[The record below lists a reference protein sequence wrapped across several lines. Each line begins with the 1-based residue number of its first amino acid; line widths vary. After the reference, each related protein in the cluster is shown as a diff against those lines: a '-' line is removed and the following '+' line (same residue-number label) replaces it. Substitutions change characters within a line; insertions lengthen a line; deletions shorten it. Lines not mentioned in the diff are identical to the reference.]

1 MAGKNVI
8 CLELGKD
15 VVRAA
20 EVSLNRNTFEITAA
34 VKFSIPGEYVSDGMI
49 MDAEKVA
56 GHIMPTLEEAC
67 FRSDRIIFSIVSG
80 KVMNK
85 EMTIPTVK
93 KSQLGAVVRNQ
104 AEELF
109 PMGIDGQALSYSIN
123 SVDRVTK
130 MTELIV
136 YAIPE
141 EMMISYYELA
151 EAMGKQ
157 VQSLD
162 YCGNAVYQWMRRA
175 FGNQSVLS
183 VRIDGSGSQ
192 LTIMAKNQL
201 EMQRNV
207 NYGSNDILDTAVDLG
222 LAQDRKGAFEI
233 MSRDD
238 YIASSLDDVPE
249 EADDITRL
257 RSDIAYAS
265 RDLLSNVSR
274 FIDYFYNMRRDA
286 SYSIEEIVLIGEGS
300 KLLGLKELFD
310 TELGIRTVIGGEGES
325 AVVYKGTGR
334 AEVRDYLSI
343 VGAVADPVG
352 FITEEQVAK
361 ESAAYRNRAGKRL
374 IVILCGICG
383 TVLLLNLLFWGYLS
397 YHNRSLKEEAE
408 RLSYIL
414 TIQQEYEN
422 AKEANQQAKKID
434 RISTTDGDI
443 TLRMLRELEG
453 DLPSSCVVKALNVE
467 DNIVTIGIAAP
478 NRPVV
483 ADSILQ
489 IKNLSYINGD
499 SLTVSNYEEKID
511 SRTGVRMVETTMTA
525 FFFRDAAEIAE
536 QSGEPSGPDAE
547 GEAEE
552 DTTPED
558 ESGTGNDTEDGND
571 GEEAAE

>member
-56 GHIMPTLEEAC
+56 GHIMPKLDEAG

-141 EMMISYYELA
+141 EMMVSYYELA

-162 YCGNAVYQWMRRA
+162 YCGNAVYQWMKRA

-207 NYGSNDILDTAVDLG
+207 NYGSNDLLDAAVDLG

-310 TELGIRTVIGGEGES
+310 TELGIRTVIGGESES

-334 AEVRDYLSI
+334 AEVRDYLYI

-352 FITEEQVAK
+352 FITEEQVEK
-361 ESAAYRNRAGKRL
+361 ESAAFRKRAGKRL
-374 IVILCGICG
+374 IVIVCGICG
-383 TVLLLNLLFWGYLS
+383 AVLLLNLLFWGYLS
-397 YHNRSLKEEAE
+397 YHNRSLKDEAE

-414 TIQQEYEN
+414 TVQQEYEN
-422 AKEANQQAKKID
+422 AKEANQQAKQID
-434 RISTTDGDI
+434 RLSTTDGDI

-483 ADSILQ
+483 ADTILQ
-489 IKNLSYINGD
+489 IKNLGYINGD

-525 FFFRDAAEIAE
+525 FFFQDAAEIAE
-536 QSGEPSGPDAE
+536 QSGELPGTDAE

-558 ESGTGNDTEDGND
+558 GSDTGNETEGGND